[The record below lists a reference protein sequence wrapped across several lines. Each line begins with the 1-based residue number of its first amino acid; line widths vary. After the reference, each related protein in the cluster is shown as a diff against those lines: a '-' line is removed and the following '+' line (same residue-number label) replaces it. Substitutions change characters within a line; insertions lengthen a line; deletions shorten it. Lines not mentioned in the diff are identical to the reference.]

1 MEVIGVV
8 IICAVFAVFE
18 AVRRLNNNVLEQ
30 TEEIKKLRD
39 ELKEYNKQ
47 P

>member
-18 AVRRLNNNVLEQ
+18 ALRRLNNNVLEQ

>member
-1 MEVIGVV
+1 MEVIGIV

-30 TEEIKKLRD
+30 TEEIKKISD
-39 ELKEYNKQ
+39 ELKELGKRL
-47 P
+47 

>member
-30 TEEIKKLRD
+30 TEEIKKIGD
-39 ELKEYNKQ
+39 ELKELRKRL
-47 P
+47 

>member
-1 MEVIGVV
+1 MEVIGIV

>member
-1 MEVIGVV
+1 MEVIGIV

-47 P
+47 L